1 MRAYRKRPWSALVVD
16 MTPLIDV
23 IFLIIIFFIIL
34 INFSQIHIRNVLLP
48 QADEAQ
54 DSDNSNRQ
62 HIVLTIRSREA
73 MFLDREPVTLA
84 TLPAAIRERGDS
96 AGDLTALIRAD
107 EAVPYEVIRGAMLQF
122 AATGVDQLEFATW
135 QGVPAPLRE
144 LLPVS
149 E

>member
-1 MRAYRKRPWSALVVD
+1 

-48 QADEAQ
+48 QADEAV
-54 DSDNSNRQ
+54 DSGAVDRQ
-62 HIVLTIRSREA
+62 PVVLTIRSREA
-73 MFLDREPVTLA
+73 MFLDRERVTLS
-84 TLPAAIRERGDS
+84 TLPQAVRSRPGATSDM
-96 AGDLTALIRAD
+96 TALIRAD

-122 AATGVDQLEFATW
+122 ATAGVDRLEFATW
-135 QGVPAPLRE
+135 QGEPAGLAD
-144 LLPVS
+144 LPPSVT